1 MEPGFEYYL
10 NAVLLYVLCA
20 VLLSLTVVVWYATVV
35 LQFVSSHC
43 RMCCYMTLLFS
54 VSISLLLD
62 YGLLPILT
70 AVNNVAVKILV
81 GVLMRVAKNSSRTSK
96 EVPCMGVWFVY
107 FLKK

>member
-1 MEPGFEYYL
+1 MCCASFADCGGVVR
-10 NAVLLYVLCA
+10 NSGAAVCQFP
-20 VLLSLTVVVWYATVV
+20 
-35 LQFVSSHC
+35 LQDV
-43 RMCCYMTLLFS
+43 CCYMTLLFS

-96 EVPCMGVWFVY
+96 VGSPV
-107 FLKK
+107 